1 MSGPADLL
9 IPEERKHLNA
19 PFVHLRTPG
28 ACHTI
33 SLCVDRAYRG
43 QGIGKSLMVEAEAC
57 AKKAGYRLMSL
68 NLAEDDGGAGR
79 LYESLGCRE
88 VKRRY
93 VLVPDAL
100 AGHVIHMTRAI

>member
-28 ACHTI
+28 VCHIT
-33 SLCVDRAYRG
+33 SLCVDRAYRS
-43 QGIGKSLMVEAEAC
+43 QGIGKSLMIEAEAC
-57 AKKAGYRLMSL
+57 ARKAGYRLMSL
-68 NLAEDDGGAGR
+68 NVAEDNVGAAK
-79 LYESLGCRE
+79 LYESLGYRE
-88 VKRRY
+88 VKRQY

-100 AGHVIHMTRAI
+100 EGHVIHMTRAI